1 MALLNIGN
9 IASQPISEGDAGIVL
24 KKDGSFQIFNTHA
37 AVDPSNMT
45 ERQIEQTETLM
56 AFAVAL
62 QIPEIMTILK
72 QMSHDPNVV
81 GDKILNYGSQH

>member
-1 MALLNIGN
+1 MTLINIGN
-9 IASQPISEGDAGIVL
+9 IASQPIGEGDAGIIL

-37 AVDPSNMT
+37 AIDPSNMT

-62 QIPEIMTILK
+62 QIPEIMAILK
-72 QMSHDPNVV
+72 QMSQDPAIV
-81 GDKILNYGSQH
+81 GDKILDYGSQH